1 MAKRRRG
8 LLRDGHRIC
17 RQSWRICLNWAKMCI
32 PFILNCIAMN
42 LHEYQAK
49 TLLQKYGIPVPRGQ
63 VISVAKQTP
72 TVTSEIDSSAW
83 VVKAQVH
90 AGGRG
95 KAGGVKVVKS
105 TAEAQMVASELLGK
119 TLVTYQNAPDGQPVN
134 QVLIEE
140 TLPIA
145 RELYLSML
153 VDRSLERIVVV
164 ASSAG
169 GMDIEEIAQVSPE
182 KILQEVCS
190 PLNGLVDYQARNL
203 AFKLDLVGDQ
213 IAAFSRLLK
222 GLYRLFKENDL
233 ALLEINPLIVTTDG
247 KLFALDCK
255 MSVDDNALY
264 RQKALAEQRD
274 WSQEDSKEAVAHHAG
289 LNYIALNGNIGC
301 MVNGA
306 GLAMATMDLI
316 KLHGGA
322 PANFLD
328 VGGGATAETV
338 TKAFKIIMADPNV
351 KAILVNIF
359 GGIMRCD
366 IIAEGI
372 ITAVKDVG
380 MQIPVIVRL
389 EGTNVE
395 LGKQMLQSSGLNIIS
410 ADGLTDAAKQ
420 AVLSVA

>member
-1 MAKRRRG
+1 
-8 LLRDGHRIC
+8 
-17 RQSWRICLNWAKMCI
+17 
-32 PFILNCIAMN
+32 MN

-49 TLLQKYGIPVPRGQ
+49 ALLKNYGIPVPAGQ
-63 VISVAKQTP
+63 AVISAQQALAATQN
-72 TVTSEIDSSAW
+72 IHSSAW
-83 VVKAQVH
+83 VIKAQIH

-95 KAGGVKVVKS
+95 KAGGVKLVKTLQEVES
-105 TAEAQMVASELLGK
+105 VAKSLLGN
-119 TLVTYQNAPDGQPVN
+119 TLITYQNAPDGQMVS

-145 RELYLSML
+145 RELYCSML
-153 VDRSLERIVVV
+153 VDRTLERIVVV

-169 GMDIEEIAQVSPE
+169 GMDIEEIAATHPE
-182 KILQEVCS
+182 KILQEVCD
-190 PLNGLVDYQARNL
+190 PLNGLVDFQARNL
-203 AFKLDLVGDQ
+203 AFKLDLSGEQ
-213 IAAFSRLLK
+213 IGAFTKILK
-222 GLYRLFKENDL
+222 NLYQLFKENDL
-233 ALLEINPLIVTTDG
+233 SLLEINPLIVTTDG
-247 KLFALDCK
+247 KLVALDCK

-274 WSQEDSKEAVAHHAG
+274 WSQEDAKEAVAHEAG

-316 KLHGGA
+316 KLHGGM

-328 VGGGATAETV
+328 VGGGASATTV
-338 TKAFKIIMADPNV
+338 TKAFKIILADSNV

-372 ITAVKDVG
+372 ITAVKEIG
-380 MQIPVIVRL
+380 LSIPVVVRL
-389 EGTNVE
+389 EGTNVD
-395 LGKQMLQSSGLNIIS
+395 LGKQMLRMSGLNIIS
-410 ADGLTDAAKQ
+410 AENLTDAAQQ
-420 AVLSVA
+420 AVKAASVWVF

>member
-1 MAKRRRG
+1 
-8 LLRDGHRIC
+8 
-17 RQSWRICLNWAKMCI
+17 
-32 PFILNCIAMN
+32 MN

-49 TLLQKYGIPVPRGQ
+49 TLLQKYGIPIPRGQ
-63 VISVAKQTP
+63 VAASANEVVAAANEISGN
-72 TVTSEIDSSAW
+72 AW

-105 TAEAQMVASELLGK
+105 VTEAQNVATELLGK
-119 TLVTYQNAPDGQPVN
+119 TLVTYQNAPEGQPVN

-153 VDRSLERIVVV
+153 VDRALERIVVV
-164 ASSAG
+164 ASVAG
-169 GMDIEEIAQVSPE
+169 GMDIEEIARTSPE
-182 KILQEVCS
+182 KILQEACD
-190 PLNGLVDYQARNL
+190 PLNGLVDFQARNL
-203 AFKLDLVGDQ
+203 AFKLDLSGDQ
-213 IAAFSRLLK
+213 IAAFTRLLK

-233 ALLEINPLIVTTDG
+233 ALLEINPLVVTAEG
-247 KLFALDCK
+247 KLYALDCK

-316 KLHGGA
+316 KLHGGI

-338 TKAFKIIMADPNV
+338 AKAFKIILADSNV

-372 ITAVKDVG
+372 IAAVKEVS

-389 EGTNVE
+389 EGTNVD
-395 LGKQMLQSSGLNIIS
+395 LGKKMLRESGLNIIS
-410 ADGLTDAAKQ
+410 AEGLTDAAQQ
-420 AVLSVA
+420 AVKAVN